1 MARARA
7 RRRGRRRA
15 RAGTPGAALLAVP
28 WVSVILL
35 GLLVGALVDLYRPD
49 PYVATTTI
57 TADSESAARETVVAL
72 SRSDVPERVETEI
85 RLEERHRGR
94 VQVEVSRPRGGL
106 EVHVLGRA
114 HDPRL
119 AALAADTAAALAVD
133 GSAGDL
139 VMSRAAA
146 VPTRPERDNV
156 PWWLVVGVPVLG
168 AGLHVERI
176 RSRQEER
183 AAGGLR

>member
-1 MARARA
+1 M
-7 RRRGRRRA
+7 
-15 RAGTPGAALLAVP
+15 
-28 WVSVILL
+28 
-35 GLLVGALVDLYRPD
+35 DLHRPD

-72 SRSDVPERVETEI
+72 SRSDVLERVETEI

-94 VQVEVSRPRGGL
+94 VQVEVSRLHGEL
-106 EVHVLGRA
+106 QVQVLGRA

-133 GSAGDL
+133 GSGGDL
-139 VMSRAAA
+139 LMSRAAV
-146 VPTRPERDNV
+146 VPARPERERV
-156 PWWLVVGVPVLG
+156 PWWLVVGLPLLG
-168 AGLHVERI
+168 AGLHVERM

-183 AAGGLR
+183 AAGALR